1 VIDVGEKIVRRVAIE
16 SEDRVLMTLVGD
28 LTVS

>member
-1 VIDVGEKIVRRVAIE
+1 VIDVGEKIVRRVGIE

>member
-1 VIDVGEKIVRRVAIE
+1 MIDVGEKIVRRVGIE